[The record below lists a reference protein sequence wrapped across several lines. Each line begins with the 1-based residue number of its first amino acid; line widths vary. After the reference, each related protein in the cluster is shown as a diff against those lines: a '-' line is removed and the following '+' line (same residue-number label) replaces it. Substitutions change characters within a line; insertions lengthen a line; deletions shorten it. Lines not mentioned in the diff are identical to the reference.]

1 MWAPTTN
8 LINARADIDG
18 IHAPV
23 LSPEF
28 VEMARVPQGSTP
40 TPQQIDMFRHNREFL
55 VRVLNRG
62 GRVRVVFW
70 TTVVDGQ
77 QGPAILVGTQHPG
90 VRMVFRPLVPQIH
103 GVHVKAAVSLGVG
116 MSLLFVL
123 ALAALKVPAWPIV
136 LLGVLIG
143 LFAQSIGAGVYRF
156 GRWLKRVFLR

>member
-1 MWAPTTN
+1 
-8 LINARADIDG
+8 
-18 IHAPV
+18 
-23 LSPEF
+23 
-28 VEMARVPQGSTP
+28 
-40 TPQQIDMFRHNREFL
+40 
-55 VRVLNRG
+55 
-62 GRVRVVFW
+62 
-70 TTVVDGQ
+70 
-77 QGPAILVGTQHPG
+77 
-90 VRMVFRPLVPQIH
+90 MVFRPLVPQIH